1 MNHKRCPNCGFSN
14 PPFKFCG
21 ECGTSLDSPARSRQI
36 PAVET
41 TVVEHALPHGAER
54 RQLTVLFCDIVDSTA
69 FTEKL
74 DPEELRNLLEVYR
87 TCIMEVVLA
96 QSGHIARYFGDGVLV
111 YFGYPIA
118 HEDTAHRAV
127 RAALGIVAAIE
138 TLNPYLQAT
147 YGVEIKV
154 RLSIDTGLV
163 VVWHISGEESPEAID
178 IVGKTPN
185 IAARMQELATP
196 NSIVIGDTT
205 HQLVEGFFYTAALG
219 ASLLRGISQPV
230 NVYQVSGEIPAQ
242 SRLDIA
248 SESGLTPLIGREHE
262 VELLKQGW
270 THVLASKG
278 QALLIEGEA
287 GIGKSRCLQLIQE
300 YVEHSPEAMIM
311 ECRCSPYYQN
321 SPLYPILSLFQEHVV
336 QFTSTDTAQTRLDKL
351 ENLLRDYSI
360 PTVGGDTTSLSDSE
374 REGQEQTPETLP
386 LLAELLEI
394 PFEIQQQTV
403 TGVGARPYSRP
414 VERDTYPSGWGR
426 RQRRQQTLEVLIQV
440 LLKMAEQRPI
450 LFVVEDLHWIDPS
463 SIEFLTLLIHRI
475 ENARIFAVLSCRTDT
490 QHFRHSSEPEDNG
503 QLSQN
508 ETSDSDLESSVLDR
522 EVLEQLLHPEWA
534 NALTLATLTPP
545 QVEEMIQHVAGDT
558 VLPSKALTR
567 IVEMTEGVPLF
578 IEELTQMMLEGDP
591 LTLASDGSDET
602 DPHSQTME
610 VPVTLQDLLTARLD
624 ELGAA
629 KEIVQLG
636 ATLGREWT
644 AALLHKVASGLD
656 LGNRLFMDFA
666 SLKGELNKLVNAYIL
681 NRNPIADDQLRYTF
695 RHPLLRETAY
705 QSLLRSKRQQYHQQ
719 IAEVLQVDG
728 GVQPE
733 LVAHHYTEAGLP
745 EKAIDYWHRAG
756 QRALERSANVE
767 GIRHITQG
775 LAALEKLSTN
785 ASAQELQATA
795 QRELE
800 LQTILG
806 SALIATKGYAAPE
819 VEVAYTRA
827 RELLETLES
836 KEPTLEG
843 AADASLNR
851 IKDLRFPIL
860 FGLWL
865 SHLVRGRFLSAHE
878 LGEQCFVIAKQ
889 AEDKAF
895 EVEAHRALGATLYYL
910 SEFKDALAHL
920 EAGIELY
927 QPQHHTVPTFL
938 HFVADPGMT
947 LLAYSAP
954 LLWSLGYPVQA
965 EKRVAEAARIGE
977 DRNHPFSDAVLLH
990 FKTMLY
996 QHQDEVEKVETTAT
1010 QMLQICQEHGF
1021 SLWEAAATV
1030 MKGWALTLSSFNET
1044 VARNEME
1051 GDSNTGTL
1059 KEQATDTY
1067 PQGTIKKSEEGIAM
1081 IRKGVAA
1088 WEKTRAELQLPLFLA
1103 LLAQAYQRAG
1113 QYTLALQTLDSA
1125 LSVVTRTGERAYDAE
1140 LTRRKGE
1147 LCLVLGKETKAV
1159 GEKEFGETPKPKYPS
1174 DNTVAKAESYFQEA
1188 LAIARR
1194 QGAKSW
1200 ELRAALSLSELWC
1213 TQDRCRDAYNLLR
1226 PIYLW
1231 FSEGFDTKDLQQ
1243 AKHLLEKLKNSPQ
1256 PSGISRR

>member
-1 MNHKRCPNCGFSN
+1 M
-14 PPFKFCG
+14 
-21 ECGTSLDSPARSRQI
+21 EQ
-36 PAVET
+36 
-41 TVVEHALPHGAER
+41 ALPHRAER

-118 HEDTAHRAV
+118 HEDAAHRAV

-147 YGVEIKV
+147 FGVEISV

-163 VVWHISGEESPEAID
+163 VVWHISAEESPEAID

-185 IAARMQELATP
+185 VAARMQKLATP
-196 NSIVIGDTT
+196 NGIVIGHTT
-205 HQLVEGFFYTAALG
+205 HQLVEGFFKTAALG
-219 ASLLRGISQPV
+219 ASPLRGISQPV

-248 SESGLTPLIGREHE
+248 SESGLTPLTGRERE
-262 VELLKQGW
+262 VESFKQRW
-270 THVLASKG
+270 AQVLTSKG

-287 GIGKSRCLQLIQE
+287 GIGKSRCLQVMQE
-300 YVEHSPEAMIM
+300 YIEDHPEAVTM

-336 QFTSTDTAQTRLDKL
+336 QFSSTDTAQTRLKKL
-351 ENLLRDYSI
+351 ENLLRDYNI
-360 PTVGGDTTSLSDSE
+360 PTVGGDTSDSD
-374 REGQEQTPETLP
+374 REGQEHTPETLP

-403 TGVGARPYSRP
+403 TGVVARPYSRP
-414 VERDTYPSGWGR
+414 IEQDTYPSGWRR
-426 RQRRQQTLEVLIQV
+426 RQRRQQTLEVLVEV
-440 LLKMAEQRPI
+440 LLKMAEQKPI

-463 SIEFLTLLIHRI
+463 SIEFLTLLITRI
-475 ENARIFAVLSCRTDT
+475 ENARIFVVLSCRTDT
-490 QHFRHSSEPEDNG
+490 QLYRDVTPTGLVKSDTALNDNQ
-503 QLSQN
+503 QLTPN
-508 ETSDSDLESSVLDR
+508 NDDK
-522 EVLEQLLHPEWA
+522 EVLEQLLRPEWS
-534 NALTLATLTPP
+534 NKLTLAALTPP

-558 VLPSKALTR
+558 ALPAEASTR
-567 IVEMTEGVPLF
+567 IIEMTEGVPLF
-578 IEELTQMMLEGDP
+578 VEELTQMMLEGVSGLQTAP
-591 LTLASDGSDET
+591 TSDVFNGADL
-602 DPHSQTME
+602 HSQTME

-624 ELGAA
+624 ELGGA

-644 AALLHKVASGLD
+644 AELLHEIASGLE
-656 LGNRLFMDFA
+656 LENHLFTDFA
-666 SLKGELNKLVNAYIL
+666 SLKDELDKLVDVYIL
-681 NRNPIADDQLRYTF
+681 NRNQVADNQLRYTF
-695 RHPLLRETAY
+695 RHALLRETAY
-705 QSLLRSKRQQYHQQ
+705 QSLLKSKRQQYHQQ
-719 IAEVLQVDG
+719 IAEVLQNG
-728 GVQPE
+728 GGFQPE

-745 EKAIDYWHRAG
+745 EKAVDYWHRAG

-775 LAALEKLSTN
+775 LAALEEISVKTRTRGLES
-785 ASAQELQATA
+785 TA
-795 QRELE
+795 QQELE

-836 KEPTLEG
+836 QGATLG
-843 AADASLNR
+843 ADADTSLDR

-865 SHLVRGRFLSAHE
+865 SHLVRGRFLSARE
-878 LGEQCFVIAKQ
+878 LGAQCFVIAKQ

-927 QPQHHTVPTFL
+927 QPQQHPVPTFL
-938 HFVADPGMT
+938 HFVADPGTT

-954 LLWSLGYPVQA
+954 LLWCLGYPLQA
-965 EKRVAEAARIGE
+965 EERLVKAARIGE
-977 DRNHPFSDAVLLH
+977 DRSHPFSDAVLLH
-990 FKTMLY
+990 FKAVLY

-1030 MKGWALTLSSFNET
+1030 MKGWALTELNH
-1044 VARNEME
+1044 
-1051 GDSNTGTL
+1051 
-1059 KEQATDTY
+1059 
-1067 PQGTIKKSEEGIAM
+1067 SEEGISM
-1081 IRKGVAA
+1081 IRKGIAA
-1088 WEKTRAELQLPLFLA
+1088 WEKTRAELQLPLFLT

-1147 LCLVLGKETKAV
+1147 LCLALGKATETV
-1159 GEKEFGETPKPKYPS
+1159 GGQDTTS
-1174 DNTVAKAESYFQEA
+1174 TVAKAESYFQEA

-1200 ELRAALSLSELWC
+1200 ELRTALSLSELWW
-1213 TQDRCRDAYNLLR
+1213 TQNRYREAYNLLR

-1231 FSEGFDTKDLQQ
+1231 FSEGFDTKDLRH
-1243 AKHLLEKLKNSPQ
+1243 AKHLLEKLENSHQ
-1256 PSGISRR
+1256 SSAISRR

>member
-1 MNHKRCPNCGFSN
+1 M
-14 PPFKFCG
+14 
-21 ECGTSLDSPARSRQI
+21 EQ
-36 PAVET
+36 
-41 TVVEHALPHGAER
+41 ALPHGAER

-96 QSGHIARYFGDGVLV
+96 QSGHVARYFGDGILV

-118 HEDTAHRAV
+118 HEDAAHRAV
-127 RAALGIVAAIE
+127 RSGLGIVAAIE

-147 YGVEIKV
+147 FGVEINV

-163 VVWHISGEESPEAID
+163 VVWVLSAEESPEAID

-205 HQLVEGFFYTAALG
+205 HQLVEGFFKTEALG
-219 ASLLRGISQPV
+219 AFPIRGISQPV
-230 NVYQVSGEIPAQ
+230 NVYQVSGEILAQ

-248 SESGLTPLIGREHE
+248 SESGLTPLIGRARE
-262 VELLKQGW
+262 VEALKHRWAQ
-270 THVLASKG
+270 VLASKG

-287 GIGKSRCLQLIQE
+287 GIGKSRCLQVIQE
-300 YVEHSPEAMIM
+300 HVENHPEAVTM

-336 QFTSTDTAQTRLDKL
+336 QFSSTDTPQTRLDKL
-351 ENLLRDYSI
+351 ESLLRDYNI
-360 PTVGGDTTSLSDSE
+360 PTVGGDTASVPDSD
-374 REGQEQTPETLP
+374 REGQEHTPETLP

-394 PFEIQQQTV
+394 PFEIQQQTI

-414 VERDTYPSGWGR
+414 VEQDTYPSGWGR
-426 RQRRQQTLEVLIQV
+426 RQRRQQTLELIVQV
-440 LLKMAEQRPI
+440 LLKMAEQKPI

-463 SIEFLTLLIHRI
+463 SIEFLTLLITRI

-490 QHFRHSSEPEDNG
+490 QPYRYGTPPAYLKG
-503 QLSQN
+503 N
-508 ETSDSDLESSVLDR
+508 EEAAAEARDPDDQDRVTADLLQRSNISIE
-522 EVLEQLLHPEWA
+522 LEQLLHPAWA
-534 NALTLATLTPP
+534 NTLTLTALTPP
-545 QVEEMIQHVAGDT
+545 QVEAMIQHVAGDAA
-558 VLPSKALTR
+558 LPSEALTR

-578 IEELTQMMLEGDP
+578 VEELTQMMLEGTQIEAGKEGGRGTP
-591 LTLASDGSDET
+591 SSNLPTFQPSL
-602 DPHSQTME
+602 PHSQTME

-636 ATLGREWT
+636 ATLGREWS
-644 AALLHKVASGLD
+644 AELLYEIASGLE
-656 LGNRLFMDFA
+656 LGNRFFTDFA
-666 SLKGELNKLVNAYIL
+666 ALKGELNKLVNAYIL
-681 NRNPIADDQLRYTF
+681 NRSKSGVSPSVRAGEAISPLRYTF

-705 QSLLRSKRQQYHQQ
+705 QSLLRSRRQQYHQQ
-719 IAEVLQVDG
+719 IAEVLQNSG
-728 GVQPE
+728 GFQPE
-733 LVAHHYTEAGLP
+733 LVAYHYTEAGLP
-745 EKAIDYWHRAG
+745 EKAVDYWHRAG

-775 LAALEKLSTN
+775 LAALEALSENTN
-785 ASAQELQATA
+785 LRRVASTA
-795 QRELE
+795 QQELE

-819 VEVAYTRA
+819 VEGAYTRA

-836 KEPTLEG
+836 EEPILG
-843 AADASLNR
+843 KDADTSLDR
-851 IKDLRFPIL
+851 VKDLRFPIL

-865 SHLVRGRFLSAHE
+865 SHLVRGRFLSARE

-889 AEDKAF
+889 AEDAAF

-910 SEFKDALAHL
+910 SEFKEALAHL

-927 QPQHHTVPTFL
+927 QPQQHPVPTFL
-938 HFVADPGMT
+938 HFVADPGTT

-954 LLWSLGYPVQA
+954 LLWCLGYPLQA
-965 EKRVAEAARIGE
+965 EERLAEAARIGK

-990 FKTMLY
+990 FKAVLY
-996 QHQDEVEKVETTAT
+996 QHKNEVEMVETTAT

-1030 MKGWALTLSSFNET
+1030 MKGWALTELNH
-1044 VARNEME
+1044 
-1051 GDSNTGTL
+1051 
-1059 KEQATDTY
+1059 
-1067 PQGTIKKSEEGIAM
+1067 SEEGISM
-1081 IRKGVAA
+1081 IRNGIAA
-1088 WEKTRAELQLPLFLA
+1088 WEKTRAELQLPLFLT
-1103 LLAQAYQRAG
+1103 LLAEAYQRAG

-1147 LCLVLGKETKAV
+1147 LCLALDKATATVDGKYT
-1159 GEKEFGETPKPKYPS
+1159 TS
-1174 DNTVAKAESYFQEA
+1174 TVAKAESYFQEA

-1213 TQDRCRDAYNLLR
+1213 TQDRYREAYNLLR
-1226 PIYLW
+1226 PIYVW
-1231 FSEGFDTKDLQQ
+1231 FSEGFETKDLQH
-1243 AKHLLEKLKNSPQ
+1243 AKHLLEKLKNSHQ
-1256 PSGISRR
+1256 SSAISRR

>member
-1 MNHKRCPNCGFSN
+1 M
-14 PPFKFCG
+14 
-21 ECGTSLDSPARSRQI
+21 EQ
-36 PAVET
+36 
-41 TVVEHALPHGAER
+41 ALPHGAER
-54 RQLTVLFCDIVDSTA
+54 RQLTVLFCDIVNSTA

-96 QSGHIARYFGDGVLV
+96 QSGHIARYFGDGILV

-147 YGVEIKV
+147 FGVEIRV

-163 VVWHISGEESPEAID
+163 VVWHISAEESPEAID

-205 HQLVEGFFYTAALG
+205 HQLVEGFFTTAALG
-219 ASLLRGISQPV
+219 TFPLRGISQPV

-262 VELLKQGW
+262 VESLKHGW
-270 THVLASKG
+270 AQALASKG

-287 GIGKSRCLQLIQE
+287 GIGKSRCLQVIHE
-300 YVEHSPEAMIM
+300 YVEDHPDAVAM

-336 QFTSTDTAQTRLDKL
+336 QFSSTDTAQTRLDKL
-351 ENLLRDYSI
+351 ESLLRDYNI
-360 PTVGGDTTSLSDSE
+360 PTIGSDTASLSDSDS
-374 REGQEQTPETLP
+374 EGQEHAPETLP

-394 PFEIQQQTV
+394 PFEVQQQTV
-403 TGVGARPYSRP
+403 TGVGARPYGRP
-414 VERDTYPSGWGR
+414 VEQDTYPSGWGR
-426 RQRRQQTLEVLIQV
+426 QQRRQQTLDVLVQV
-440 LLKMAEQRPI
+440 LMKMAEQKPI

-463 SIEFLTLLIHRI
+463 SIEFLTLLITRI
-475 ENARIFAVLSCRTDT
+475 ENARIFVVLSCRTDT
-490 QHFRHSSEPEDNG
+490 QLYRDVTPTGLLKSDFALTDNQ
-503 QLSQN
+503 QLTPN
-508 ETSDSDLESSVLDR
+508 NHDR

-534 NALTLATLTPP
+534 NALTLTALTPP
-545 QVEEMIQHVAGDT
+545 QVHEMIQHVAGDT
-558 VLPSKALTR
+558 ALPSEVLTR

-578 IEELTQMMLEGDP
+578 VEELTQMMLEGDP
-591 LTLASDGSDET
+591 LTLASEVSDAV

-644 AALLHKVASGLD
+644 AELLHEIASGLE
-656 LGNRLFMDFA
+656 LGNRFFTDFA
-666 SLKGELNKLVNAYIL
+666 SLKSELNKLVDAYIL
-681 NRNPIADDQLRYTF
+681 NRNQAADNQLRYTF

-705 QSLLRSKRQQYHQQ
+705 QSLLRSRRQQYHQQ
-719 IAEVLQVDG
+719 IAEVLREG
-728 GVQPE
+728 GGFQPE
-733 LVAHHYTEAGLP
+733 LVAYHYTEAGLP
-745 EKAIDYWHRAG
+745 EKAVDYWHRAG

-775 LAALEKLSTN
+775 LAALAELSTHT
-785 ASAQELQATA
+785 STRRLESTA
-795 QRELE
+795 QQELE

-836 KEPTLEG
+836 MEPTLGE
-843 AADASLNR
+843 DTDTSLDR

-865 SHLVRGRFLSAHE
+865 SHLVRGRFLSARE

-889 AEDKAF
+889 AGDEAF

-910 SEFKDALAHL
+910 SEFRDALAHL

-927 QPQHHTVPTFL
+927 QPQQHPVPTFL
-938 HFVADPGMT
+938 HFVADPGTT

-954 LLWSLGYPVQA
+954 LLWCLGYPLQA
-965 EKRVAEAARIGE
+965 EERLAEAAKIGE

-990 FKTMLY
+990 FKAVLY
-996 QHQDEVEKVETTAT
+996 QHEDEVEKVKTTAS

-1030 MKGWALTLSSFNET
+1030 MKGWALTELNH
-1044 VARNEME
+1044 
-1051 GDSNTGTL
+1051 
-1059 KEQATDTY
+1059 
-1067 PQGTIKKSEEGIAM
+1067 SEEGISM
-1081 IRKGVAA
+1081 IRKGIAA
-1088 WEKTRAELQLPLFLA
+1088 WEKTRAELQLPLFLT

-1147 LCLVLGKETKAV
+1147 LCLVLGKATETV
-1159 GEKEFGETPKPKYPS
+1159 GKKDTTS
-1174 DNTVAKAESYFQEA
+1174 TITKAESYFQEA

-1200 ELRAALSLSELWC
+1200 ELRAALSLSKLWW
-1213 TQDRCRDAYNLLR
+1213 TQDRYREAYNLLR

-1243 AKHLLEKLKNSPQ
+1243 AKQLLETLQETTK
-1256 PSGISRR
+1256 

>member
-1 MNHKRCPNCGFSN
+1 MTMVRNMHHKRCPNCGFLN

-21 ECGTSLDSPARSRQI
+21 ECGTSLDSPSRPRQI
-36 PAVET
+36 PAVDTAAMEQT
-41 TVVEHALPHGAER
+41 LPHGAER

-69 FTEKL
+69 FAEKL

-96 QSGHIARYFGDGVLV
+96 QNGHIARYFGDGVLV

-118 HEDTAHRAV
+118 HEDAAHRAV

-147 YGVEIKV
+147 FGVGINV

-163 VVWHISGEESPEAID
+163 VIWHISAEESPEAID

-185 IAARMQELATP
+185 VAARMQKLATP
-196 NSIVIGDTT
+196 NNIVIGDTT
-205 HQLVEGFFYTAALG
+205 HQLIEGFFTTAALG
-219 ASLLRGISQPV
+219 ASPLRGISQPV

-248 SESGLTPLIGREHE
+248 SESGLTPLIGRERE
-262 VELLKQGW
+262 VESFKQGW
-270 THVLASKG
+270 TQVLASKG

-300 YVEHSPEAMIM
+300 HVDHSPEAVTM
-311 ECRCSPYYQN
+311 ECRCSPYYKN

-336 QFTSTDTAQTRLDKL
+336 QFTNTDTAQTRLDKL
-351 ENLLRDYSI
+351 ENLLRDYNI
-360 PTVGGDTTSLSDSE
+360 PTVGGDTASVSNSE
-374 REGQEQTPETLP
+374 REVQEHTPETLP

-394 PFEIQQQTV
+394 PFEVQQQTV
-403 TGVGARPYSRP
+403 TGVGTRPYNRP
-414 VERDTYPSGWGR
+414 VEQDTYPSGWGR
-426 RQRRQQTLEVLIQV
+426 RQRRQQTLEMLVQV
-440 LLKMAEQRPI
+440 LLKMAEQNPI

-463 SIEFLTLLIHRI
+463 SIEFLTLLIARI
-475 ENARIFAVLSCRTDT
+475 ENARIFAVLSCRSDT
-490 QHFRHSSEPEDNG
+490 QHFQHTPRSPEEDG
-503 QLSQN
+503 QLLQD
-508 ETSDSDLESSVLDR
+508 EFSDSDLEGSVLDR
-522 EVLEQLLHPEWA
+522 EALEQLLRPEWA
-534 NALTLATLTPP
+534 HALTLAALTPP

-558 VLPSKALTR
+558 TLSSEVLAR
-567 IVEMTEGVPLF
+567 IIEMTEGVPLF
-578 IEELTQMMLEGDP
+578 VEELTQMMLEGDP
-591 LTLASDGSDET
+591 LTLASDVSDAT

-624 ELGAA
+624 ELGAT
-629 KEIVQLG
+629 KEIVHLG

-644 AALLHKVASGLD
+644 AELLHEVASGLD
-656 LGNRLFMDFA
+656 LGNPLFTDLA

-681 NRNPIADDQLRYTF
+681 NRNQVADSQLRYTF

-705 QSLLRSKRQQYHQQ
+705 QSLLRSRRQQYHQQ
-719 IAEVLQVDG
+719 IAKVLQG
-728 GVQPE
+728 GGGFQPE

-785 ASAQELQATA
+785 ASTRELEATA

-827 RELLETLES
+827 RELLEALES
-836 KEPTLEG
+836 KESTLERD
-843 AADASLNR
+843 ADSSLDR

-865 SHLVRGRFLSAHE
+865 SHLVRGRFLSARE

-889 AEDKAF
+889 TEDPAF
-895 EVEAHRALGATLYYL
+895 EVEAHRALGSTLYYL

-920 EAGIELY
+920 EAGIKLY
-927 QPQHHTVPTFL
+927 QPQHHPVPTFL

-947 LLAYSAP
+947 LLSYSAP
-954 LLWSLGYPVQA
+954 LLWSLGYPMQA
-965 EKRVAEAARIGE
+965 EGRLAEAARIGK
-977 DRNHPFSDAVLLH
+977 DRSHPFSDAVLLH

-996 QHQDEVEKVETTAT
+996 QHQDETEKVETTAT

-1030 MKGWALTLSSFNET
+1030 MKGWALTELNH
-1044 VARNEME
+1044 
-1051 GDSNTGTL
+1051 
-1059 KEQATDTY
+1059 
-1067 PQGTIKKSEEGIAM
+1067 SEEGIAM
-1081 IRKGVAA
+1081 IRKGIAA

-1103 LLAQAYQRAG
+1103 LLAQAYQRSG

-1140 LTRRKGE
+1140 LTRQKGE
-1147 LCLVLGKETKAV
+1147 LCLVLGRETEAV
-1159 GEKEFGETPKPKYPS
+1159 GGKDTTS
-1174 DNTVAKAESYFQEA
+1174 TVAKAESYFQEA

-1213 TQDRCRDAYNLLR
+1213 KQDRYREAYNLLR

-1243 AKHLLEKLKNSPQ
+1243 AKHLLKKLQETTK
-1256 PSGISRR
+1256 

>member
-1 MNHKRCPNCGFSN
+1 MTMVRNMHHKRCPNCGFLN

-21 ECGTSLDSPARSRQI
+21 ECGTSLDSPSRPRQI
-36 PAVET
+36 PAVDTAAMEQT
-41 TVVEHALPHGAER
+41 LPHGAER

-69 FTEKL
+69 FAEKL

-96 QSGHIARYFGDGVLV
+96 QNGHIARYFGDGVLV

-118 HEDTAHRAV
+118 HEDAAHRAV

-147 YGVEIKV
+147 FGVGINV

-163 VVWHISGEESPEAID
+163 VIWHISAEESPEAID

-185 IAARMQELATP
+185 VAARMQKLATP
-196 NSIVIGDTT
+196 NNIVIGDTT
-205 HQLVEGFFYTAALG
+205 HQLIEGFFTTAALG
-219 ASLLRGISQPV
+219 ASPLRGISQPV

-248 SESGLTPLIGREHE
+248 SESGLTPLIGRERE
-262 VELLKQGW
+262 VESFKQGW
-270 THVLASKG
+270 AQVLASKG

-300 YVEHSPEAMIM
+300 HVDHSPEAVTM
-311 ECRCSPYYQN
+311 ECRCSPYYKN

-336 QFTSTDTAQTRLDKL
+336 QFTNTDTAQTRLDKL
-351 ENLLRDYSI
+351 ENLLRDYNI
-360 PTVGGDTTSLSDSE
+360 PTVGGDTASVSNSE
-374 REGQEQTPETLP
+374 REVQEHTPETLP

-394 PFEIQQQTV
+394 PFEVQQQTV
-403 TGVGARPYSRP
+403 TGVGTRPYNRP
-414 VERDTYPSGWGR
+414 VEQDTYPSGWGR
-426 RQRRQQTLEVLIQV
+426 RQRRQQTLEMLVQV
-440 LLKMAEQRPI
+440 LLKMAEQNPI

-463 SIEFLTLLIHRI
+463 SIEFLTLLIARI
-475 ENARIFAVLSCRTDT
+475 ENARIFAVLSCRSDT
-490 QHFRHSSEPEDNG
+490 QHFQHTPRSPEEDG
-503 QLSQN
+503 QLLQD
-508 ETSDSDLESSVLDR
+508 EVSDSDLEGSVLDR
-522 EVLEQLLHPEWA
+522 EALEQLLRPEWA
-534 NALTLATLTPP
+534 HALTLAALTPP

-558 VLPSKALTR
+558 TLSSEVLAR
-567 IVEMTEGVPLF
+567 IIEMTEGVPLF
-578 IEELTQMMLEGDP
+578 VEELTQMMLEGDP
-591 LTLASDGSDET
+591 LTLASDVSDAT

-624 ELGAA
+624 ELGAT
-629 KEIVQLG
+629 KEIVHLG

-644 AALLHKVASGLD
+644 AELLHEVASGLD
-656 LGNRLFMDFA
+656 LGNPLFTDLA

-681 NRNPIADDQLRYTF
+681 NRNQVADSQLRYTF

-705 QSLLRSKRQQYHQQ
+705 QSLLRSRRQQYHQQ
-719 IAEVLQVDG
+719 IAKVLQG
-728 GVQPE
+728 GGGFQPE

-785 ASAQELQATA
+785 ASTRELEATA

-827 RELLETLES
+827 RELLEALES
-836 KEPTLEG
+836 KESTLERD
-843 AADASLNR
+843 ADSSLDR

-865 SHLVRGRFLSAHE
+865 SHLVRGRFLSARE

-889 AEDKAF
+889 TEDPAF
-895 EVEAHRALGATLYYL
+895 EVEAHRALGSTLYYL

-920 EAGIELY
+920 EAGIKLY
-927 QPQHHTVPTFL
+927 QPQHHPVPTFL

-947 LLAYSAP
+947 LLSYSAP
-954 LLWSLGYPVQA
+954 LLWSLGYPMQA
-965 EKRVAEAARIGE
+965 EGRLAEAARIGK
-977 DRNHPFSDAVLLH
+977 DRSHPFSDAVLLH

-996 QHQDEVEKVETTAT
+996 QHQDETEKVETTAT

-1030 MKGWALTLSSFNET
+1030 MKGWALTELNH
-1044 VARNEME
+1044 
-1051 GDSNTGTL
+1051 
-1059 KEQATDTY
+1059 
-1067 PQGTIKKSEEGIAM
+1067 SEEGIAM
-1081 IRKGVAA
+1081 IRKGIAA

-1140 LTRRKGE
+1140 LTRQKGE
-1147 LCLVLGKETKAV
+1147 LCLVLGRETEAV
-1159 GEKEFGETPKPKYPS
+1159 GGKDTTS
-1174 DNTVAKAESYFQEA
+1174 TVAKAESYFQEA

-1213 TQDRCRDAYNLLR
+1213 KQDRYREAYNLLR

-1243 AKHLLEKLKNSPQ
+1243 AKHLLKKLQETTK
-1256 PSGISRR
+1256 

>member
-1 MNHKRCPNCGFSN
+1 MRHKRCSKCGFLN

-21 ECGTSLDSPARSRQI
+21 ECGTSLDSSARPRQI
-36 PAVET
+36 PAVDTAAMEQ
-41 TVVEHALPHGAER
+41 ALPHGAER

-74 DPEELRNLLEVYR
+74 DPEELRNLLEIYR

-96 QSGHIARYFGDGVLV
+96 QSGHVARYFGDGVLV

-118 HEDTAHRAV
+118 HEDAAHRAV

-138 TLNPYLQAT
+138 TLNPYLRT
-147 YGVEIKV
+147 TFGTEINV

-163 VVWHISGEESPEAID
+163 VVWHIAAEESPEAID

-185 IAARMQELATP
+185 VAARMQKLATP
-196 NSIVIGDTT
+196 NGIVIGDTT
-205 HQLVEGFFYTAALG
+205 HQLIEGFFTTAALG
-219 ASLLRGISQPV
+219 ASPLRGISQPV
-230 NVYQVSGEIPAQ
+230 NVYQVLGEIPAQ

-248 SESGLTPLIGREHE
+248 SESGLTPLIGRERE
-262 VELLKQGW
+262 VESLKQSW
-270 THVLASKG
+270 AQALASKG

-300 YVEHSPEAMIM
+300 YAEHTPEAVTM
-311 ECRCSPYYQN
+311 ECRCSPYYQS

-336 QFTSTDTAQTRLDKL
+336 QFTNTDTAQTRLDKL

-360 PTVGGDTTSLSDSE
+360 PTVGGDTGSVSNSD
-374 REGQEQTPETLP
+374 REAQEHTPETLP

-403 TGVGARPYSRP
+403 TGVGPRPYGRP
-414 VERDTYPSGWGR
+414 VEQDTYPSGWGR
-426 RQRRQQTLEVLIQV
+426 RQRRQQTLEVLVQV
-440 LLKMAEQRPI
+440 LLKMAEQTPI

-463 SIEFLTLLIHRI
+463 SIEFLTLLITRI
-475 ENARIFAVLSCRTDT
+475 ENARIFVILSCRSDT
-490 QHFRHSSEPEDNG
+490 QHFRHSAQFAEG
-503 QLSQN
+503 RQLPHD
-508 ETSDSDLESSVLDR
+508 EISDSDFESSVLDR
-522 EVLEQLLHPEWA
+522 EALEQLLRPEWA
-534 NALTLATLTPP
+534 NALTLTALTPP
-545 QVEEMIQHVAGDT
+545 QVEEVIRHVAGDT
-558 VLPSKALTR
+558 TPSREALTR

-578 IEELTQMMLEGDP
+578 VEELTQMMLEGDP
-591 LTLASDGSDET
+591 LTLASDVLDET
-602 DPHSQTME
+602 DPRSQTME
-610 VPVTLQDLLTARLD
+610 VPVTLQDLLTAKLD
-624 ELGAA
+624 ELGAT

-644 AALLHKVASGLD
+644 AELLYEVASGLD
-656 LGNRLFMDFA
+656 LGNRLFTDFE
-666 SLKGELNKLVNAYIL
+666 LLEGELNELVNVYIL
-681 NRNPIADDQLRYTF
+681 NRSRGGVSPSVHAGEVASPLRYTF

-719 IAEVLQVDG
+719 IAEVLQGDG
-728 GVQPE
+728 GFQSE

-775 LAALEKLSTN
+775 LAALEKLSMN
-785 ASAQELQATA
+785 ADARELEATA

-827 RELLETLES
+827 RELLDTLERQ
-836 KEPTLEG
+836 EPTLEG
-843 AADASLNR
+843 DAAALDR

-878 LGEQCFVIAKQ
+878 LGKQCFVIAKQ
-889 AEDKAF
+889 AGDPAF

-910 SEFKDALAHL
+910 SEFKNARLHL

-954 LLWSLGYPVQA
+954 LLWCLGYPLQA
-965 EKRVAEAARIGE
+965 EERVTEADRIGK

-996 QHQDEVEKVETTAT
+996 QHQDEAEKVETTAT

-1030 MKGWALTLSSFNET
+1030 MKGWALTELN
-1044 VARNEME
+1044 R
-1051 GDSNTGTL
+1051 
-1059 KEQATDTY
+1059 
-1067 PQGTIKKSEEGIAM
+1067 SEEGITM
-1081 IRKGVAA
+1081 IRKGIAA
-1088 WEKTRAELQLPLFLA
+1088 WEKTRAELQLPLFLT

-1147 LCLVLGKETKAV
+1147 LCLVLGKETGAV
-1159 GEKEFGETPKPKYPS
+1159 GGQEFGEPAKQKHPS

-1226 PIYLW
+1226 PIYQW

-1243 AKHLLEKLKNSPQ
+1243 AKHLLEKLKNSHQ
-1256 PSGISRR
+1256 PSAISGR